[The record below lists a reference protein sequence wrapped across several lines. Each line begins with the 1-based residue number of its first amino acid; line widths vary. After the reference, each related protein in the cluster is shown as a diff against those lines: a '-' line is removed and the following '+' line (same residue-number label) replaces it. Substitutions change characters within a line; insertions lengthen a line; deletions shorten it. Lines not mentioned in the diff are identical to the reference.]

1 MGNGDI
7 ARRSIHLIL
16 EIRTNSSSIPT
27 HPDIR
32 NAFTYKAMAVDQ
44 PGRIDVAATSRGGQ
58 WGGMMNRTLRIAFMF
73 VGITIALPALGGETG
88 PVKCTA
94 GQDRVWVYDSLSNLG
109 VQTKVKCGDRVE
121 IVAREKGFV
130 KVRTQDGT
138 EGYVPEDALPKPA
151 PAPANDSN
159 NNSEKPAAD
168 NSLAAQA
175 RAFRAARAAASA
187 SAAANAAP
195 AQVASIPKI
204 EKASEVR
211 YNAPQPQPQA
221 QVSSVQPAIV
231 SSVSIEPVNAATKT
245 AAAVKSNESAGGN
258 RIAASPQ
265 PAVNAS
271 SVNVVAPIEAG
282 SAPAPVPASQKNDK
296 AAVTAAKKPK
306 TAPAPPASKPTR
318 PAPAATSTSTT
329 SSASTAAPAAAPVS
343 ARSIAVASNATSE
356 VPRAVAAIEMNLSV
370 SGRSP
375 ATLQPVPNASTHT
388 VAATSS
394 DADSEDYPERLIED
408 ESASAAC
415 QVYFSAYGLS
425 PNQYKWIAE
434 NRRKKYPSIC
444 PAPGPAKVD
453 FVVIFTHD
461 VEFYNST
468 MPAAV
473 HTDKNG
479 FSDFTPLTTADTALL
494 SASELDKSHHEY
506 VWVFQMKRGT
516 FDPAKFS
523 PRRRPQFTKTE
534 SNGLGSHGGGP
545 RTVEDAFRFIEE
557 GAPAR

>member
-1 MGNGDI
+1 MPKFGTRLLTRPWPWN
-7 ARRSIHLIL
+7 
-16 EIRTNSSSIPT
+16 
-27 HPDIR
+27 
-32 NAFTYKAMAVDQ
+32 Q
-44 PGRIDVAATSRGGQ
+44 PGAEDVADASRGGQ

-73 VGITIALPALGGETG
+73 VGVTIALPALGGETT

-94 GQDRVWVYDSLSNLG
+94 GQERVWVYDSLNNLG

-159 NNSEKPAAD
+159 NSSEKPAAD

-187 SAAANAAP
+187 PAAANAAP
-195 AQVASIPKI
+195 AQVAAIPKI

-211 YNAPQPQPQA
+211 LSAAQPQPQA
-221 QVSSVQPAIV
+221 QIGSVQPAIV

-245 AAAVKSNESAGGN
+245 AAAVKNNESADGN
-258 RIAASPQ
+258 KVAASPQ
-265 PAVNAS
+265 PAVKAS
-271 SVNVVAPIEAG
+271 SVNVVASSEAG

-306 TAPAPPASKPTR
+306 TAPAPPVSKPAR
-318 PAPAATSTSTT
+318 PAPPTTSTSTT
-329 SSASTAAPAAAPVS
+329 SSASTAAPAAPAS

-356 VPRAVAAIEMNLSV
+356 APRAVAAVETNLSV
-370 SGRSP
+370 SGKSP
-375 ATLQPVPNASTHT
+375 ATLQPVPNASAHT

-394 DADSEDYPERLIED
+394 DTDSEDYPERLIED

-434 NRRKKYPSIC
+434 NRRKKYPGIC

-479 FSDFTPLTTADTALL
+479 FSDFTPLTTADNALL
-494 SASELDKSHHEY
+494 SASELDKSHREY

>member
-1 MGNGDI
+1 
-7 ARRSIHLIL
+7 
-16 EIRTNSSSIPT
+16 
-27 HPDIR
+27 
-32 NAFTYKAMAVDQ
+32 
-44 PGRIDVAATSRGGQ
+44 
-58 WGGMMNRTLRIAFMF
+58 MNRTLRIAFMF

-187 SAAANAAP
+187 SAAASAAP

-245 AAAVKSNESAGGN
+245 AAVKSNESAGGN

-329 SSASTAAPAAAPVS
+329 SSASTAALAAAPAS

-370 SGRSP
+370 SGKKPGNIATRS
-375 ATLQPVPNASTHT
+375 
-388 VAATSS
+388 
-394 DADSEDYPERLIED
+394 ERKH
-408 ESASAAC
+408 
-415 QVYFSAYGLS
+415 AYSGGNFIRRGFGGLS
-425 PNQYKWIAE
+425 
-434 NRRKKYPSIC
+434 
-444 PAPGPAKVD
+444 
-453 FVVIFTHD
+453 
-461 VEFYNST
+461 
-468 MPAAV
+468 
-473 HTDKNG
+473 
-479 FSDFTPLTTADTALL
+479 
-494 SASELDKSHHEY
+494 
-506 VWVFQMKRGT
+506 
-516 FDPAKFS
+516 
-523 PRRRPQFTKTE
+523 
-534 SNGLGSHGGGP
+534 
-545 RTVEDAFRFIEE
+545 
-557 GAPAR
+557 

>member
-1 MGNGDI
+1 
-7 ARRSIHLIL
+7 
-16 EIRTNSSSIPT
+16 
-27 HPDIR
+27 
-32 NAFTYKAMAVDQ
+32 
-44 PGRIDVAATSRGGQ
+44 
-58 WGGMMNRTLRIAFMF
+58 MMNRTLRIAFMF
-73 VGITIALPALGGETG
+73 VGITIALPALGGETS

-175 RAFRAARAAASA
+175 RAYRAARAAASA
-187 SAAANAAP
+187 PAAANAAP
-195 AQVASIPKI
+195 APVAAIPKI
-204 EKASEVR
+204 EKASEAR
-211 YNAPQPQPQA
+211 ASAAQPQP

-231 SSVSIEPVNAATKT
+231 SSISIEPVNAATKT

-258 RIAASPQ
+258 RIAASSQ
-265 PAVNAS
+265 PAVNVS
-271 SVNVVAPIEAG
+271 SINVVASSEAG

-306 TAPAPPASKPTR
+306 TAPAPPASKPAR
-318 PAPAATSTSTT
+318 PAPTATSTSTT
-329 SSASTAAPAAAPVS
+329 SSASTAAPAAPAS
-343 ARSIAVASNATSE
+343 ARSFVVASNATSE
-356 VPRAVAAIEMNLSV
+356 APRAVAAVETTNLSV
-370 SGRSP
+370 SGKSP

-394 DADSEDYPERLIED
+394 DTDSEDYPERLIED

-434 NRRKKYPSIC
+434 NRRKKYPGIC

-479 FSDFTPLTTADTALL
+479 FSDFTPLTTADNALL

>member
-1 MGNGDI
+1 
-7 ARRSIHLIL
+7 
-16 EIRTNSSSIPT
+16 
-27 HPDIR
+27 
-32 NAFTYKAMAVDQ
+32 
-44 PGRIDVAATSRGGQ
+44 
-58 WGGMMNRTLRIAFMF
+58 MMNRTLRIAFMF
-73 VGITIALPALGGETG
+73 VGITIALPALGGETT
-88 PVKCTA
+88 PVKCPA
-94 GQDRVWVYDSLSNLG
+94 GQDRVWVYDSLSSLG

-138 EGYVPEDALPKPA
+138 EGYVPEDALPKPV
-151 PAPANDSN
+151 PAPANDS

-175 RAFRAARAAASA
+175 RAYRAARAAASA
-187 SAAANAAP
+187 SVAENAAP
-195 AQVASIPKI
+195 APVAAIPKI
-204 EKASEVR
+204 EKASEAR
-211 YNAPQPQPQA
+211 ASTAQPQA
-221 QVSSVQPAIV
+221 QIGSVQPAIV
-231 SSVSIEPVNAATKT
+231 SSISIEPLNAATKT
-245 AAAVKSNESAGGN
+245 AAAVKNNESADGN
-258 RIAASPQ
+258 KVAASPQ
-265 PAVNAS
+265 PAVNAPG
-271 SVNVVAPIEAG
+271 VNVVASSEAG

-296 AAVTAAKKPK
+296 AAVAAAKKPK
-306 TAPAPPASKPTR
+306 TAPAPPVSKPVR

-329 SSASTAAPAAAPVS
+329 SSASNTAPAAPAS

-356 VPRAVAAIEMNLSV
+356 APRAVAAVETNLSV
-370 SGRSP
+370 SGKSP

-394 DADSEDYPERLIED
+394 DTDSEDYPERLIED

-434 NRRKKYPSIC
+434 NRRKKYPGIC